1 MATEPDVTTMETI
14 QRASESHGAK
24 LSLKIAAVLFG
35 IFSSVVLTSIN
46 NTLNDIR
53 ADQKTQTDSNVRQDQ
68 DIALMKVEISGLQE
82 VTKATVASLQQIGN
96 QVTHNADDIS
106 NLKTQQSLQV
116 ERSRPP
122 R

>member
-1 MATEPDVTTMETI
+1 MATEPDVTTTETI
-14 QRASESHGAK
+14 HAASESHAGK
-24 LSLKIAAVLFG
+24 LLLKIAAVLFG

-53 ADQKTQTDSNVRQDQ
+53 SDQKTQTDSNVRQDQ
-68 DIALMKVEISGLQE
+68 DIALMKAEISGLQE
-82 VTKATVASLQQIGN
+82 VTKATVSSLQQIGN
-96 QVTHNADDIS
+96 QVTHNTDDIS